1 MKTIA
6 IVCDCD
12 NTLTH
17 DSTSLLIKS
26 NGIDVDQF
34 WKKIDGMVKNGW
46 DPPIAW
52 MNEICSLIKEGKIA
66 QNTNE
71 KLTEFGKTVETFPG
85 VTEFIPELNTKLK
98 ENGVDAKVE
107 GYVVSCGMEHLM
119 KGTKIAETFTDIFG
133 SKFYEENGKITGV
146 KSSVTFTEKTK
157 FLFAINK
164 GITSE
169 LRQDPFIVNK
179 TFEERRIPFEN
190 MIYLG
195 DGPSDI
201 PCFAALKRKGGKAI
215 GIKVEK
221 EWHKEFEQEMY
232 RRDVPTY
239 KADYTEGSELREE
252 LEKTARDVLKKW
264 DNK

>member
-17 DSTSLLIKS
+17 DTTSLLIKS
-26 NGIDVDQF
+26 NDIDVERF

-66 QNTNE
+66 QDTNE
-71 KLTEFGKTVETFPG
+71 KLAEFGKTVETFPG
-85 VTEFIPELNTKLK
+85 VTEFIPQLNTTLK
-98 ENGVDAKVE
+98 EKGVDATVE

-119 KGTKIAETFTDIFG
+119 KGTKLSDTFTDIFG
-133 SKFYEENGKITGV
+133 SKFYEEDGKITGV

-169 LRQDPFIVNK
+169 LGQDPFVVNK
-179 TFEERRIPFEN
+179 TFEQRRIPFEN

-201 PCFAALKRKGGKAI
+201 PCFATLKGKGGKSI

-221 EWHKEFEQEMY
+221 EWHKEFEREMY
-232 RRDVPTY
+232 RREVPTY
-239 KADYTEGSELREE
+239 KADYTQGSELRIFIQKVMSDM
-252 LEKTARDVLKKW
+252 L
-264 DNK
+264 

>member
-6 IVCDCD
+6 IICDCD
-12 NTLTH
+12 HTLT
-17 DSTSLLIKS
+17 DDTTSLLIKS
-26 NGIDVDQF
+26 NDINEEQF

-66 QNTNE
+66 QDTNE
-71 KLTEFGKTVETFPG
+71 KLADFGKTVKTFPG
-85 VTEFIPELNTKLK
+85 VTELIPQLNATLK
-98 ENGVDAKVE
+98 EKGVGATVE
-107 GYVVSCGMEHLM
+107 GYVVSCGIEPLM
-119 KGTKIAETFTDIFG
+119 KGTKISDTFSDIFG
-133 SKFYEENGKITGV
+133 ATFYEEDGKIAGV

-179 TFEERRIPFEN
+179 TFDERRIPFEN

-201 PCFAALKRKGGKAI
+201 PCFATLNGKGGKSI
-215 GIKVEK
+215 GIKMEK

-239 KADYTEGSELREE
+239 KADYTEGSELRIFIQKVMSDM
-252 LEKTARDVLKKW
+252 L
-264 DNK
+264 

>member
-85 VTEFIPELNTKLK
+85 VTEFIPQLNTTLK
-98 ENGVDAKVE
+98 EKGVDAMVE
-107 GYVVSCGMEHLM
+107 GML
-119 KGTKIAETFTDIFG
+119 
-133 SKFYEENGKITGV
+133 
-146 KSSVTFTEKTK
+146 
-157 FLFAINK
+157 FL
-164 GITSE
+164 
-169 LRQDPFIVNK
+169 
-179 TFEERRIPFEN
+179 
-190 MIYLG
+190 
-195 DGPSDI
+195 
-201 PCFAALKRKGGKAI
+201 
-215 GIKVEK
+215 VE
-221 EWHKEFEQEMY
+221 W
-232 RRDVPTY
+232 
-239 KADYTEGSELREE
+239 
-252 LEKTARDVLKKW
+252 
-264 DNK
+264 NI

>member
-17 DSTSLLIKS
+17 DTTSLLIKS
-26 NGIDVDQF
+26 NDIDVDQF
-34 WKKIDGMVKNGW
+34 WNKIDGMVKNGW

-66 QNTNE
+66 QDTNE
-71 KLTEFGKTVETFPG
+71 KLAEFGKTVETFPG
-85 VTEFIPELNTKLK
+85 VTEFIPQLNTTLK
-98 ENGVDAKVE
+98 EKGVDVTVE

-119 KGTKIAETFTDIFG
+119 KGTKLSDTFTDIFG
-133 SKFYEENGKITGV
+133 SKFYEEDGKITGV

-169 LRQDPFIVNK
+169 LGQDPFVVNK
-179 TFEERRIPFEN
+179 TFEQRRIPFEN

-201 PCFAALKRKGGKAI
+201 PCFATLKGKGGKSI

-221 EWHKEFEQEMY
+221 EWHKEFEREMY
-232 RRDVPTY
+232 RREVPTY
-239 KADYTEGSELREE
+239 KADYTQGSELRIFIQKVMSDM
-252 LEKTARDVLKKW
+252 L
-264 DNK
+264 